1 MVHNDGKRLKNSTL
15 FYYSLTELPVMM
27 GLFAVMVFIPRFYTS
42 DVGVPLALVGTYILV
57 ARIVDLV
64 TDPLMGFISDRV
76 PTPWGK
82 RKPWIVLSGPVMMV
96 SIYMLFMP
104 PEGAGGGHML
114 FWMLVLGLGQTL
126 VIIPYWSWGAELS
139 TDYNERSR
147 VTGWRAQA
155 GIVGNFATQII
166 PITAAALFA
175 YTTDAESILRLV
187 GITLIILMPICI
199 IFTVTRVP
207 EPVRPPQ
214 ERVRVLEGLK
224 LMVTNKPFLRLVIAF
239 MIGYIG
245 LNITTPLYLFYV
257 SDVLGAEDKTP
268 YILSLNM
275 LTGFASVPFWV
286 WLSTKISKHRAY
298 VAAFALIAFTHPFY
312 LLLGEGDIW
321 WMIPVTLA
329 TGFASGG
336 FSQML
341 PNAMKADVIDYD
353 TLRTGENRAAL
364 FFSAWSFAQKS
375 TASIG
380 AAIAMFGLAFLGFN
394 AEPGAVNGEEELFG
408 LRFLFS
414 TFPSIFFLGGALI
427 VWNFPITPE
436 RQREIRA
443 EIDARTGA

>member
-1 MVHNDGKRLKNSTL
+1 MKDARLKNSTL
-15 FYYSLTELPVMM
+15 FYYSLTEMPVMM
-27 GLFAVMVFIPRFYTS
+27 GFFPAAVFIPRFYTS

-57 ARIVDLV
+57 ARIVDIF
-64 TDPLMGFISDRV
+64 TDPLMGYVSDRV
-76 PTPWGK
+76 KTPWGN
-82 RKPWIVLSGPVMMV
+82 RKPWVLMSGPIMMLA
-96 SIYMLFMP
+96 IYMLFMP

-114 FWMLVLGLGQTL
+114 LWMLILGLGQTM
-126 VIIPYWSWGAELS
+126 VIITYWSWGAELS

-155 GIVGNFATQII
+155 GIIGNFATQFI
-166 PITAAALFA
+166 PIAAAALFA
-175 YTTDAESILRLV
+175 YSTDAQSVLKLV
-187 GITLIILMPICI
+187 GVTIIVLMPICLLA
-199 IFTVTRVP
+199 TVTQVP

-214 ERVRVLEGLK
+214 ERVPIFEGLK
-224 LMVTNKPFLRLVIAF
+224 LMFTNKPFLRLVVAF
-239 MIGYIG
+239 MIGSIG
-245 LNITTPLYLFYV
+245 LNITTPLYLFFV

-268 YILSLNM
+268 YILSIYM
-275 LTGFASVPFWV
+275 VTSFASVPFWV

-298 VAAFALIAFTHPFY
+298 VASFALIAFTHPFY
-312 LLLGEGDIW
+312 LLLGEGDVW
-321 WMIPVTLA
+321 WMLPVTIA

-380 AAIAMFGLAFLGFN
+380 AAIAMFGLALLGFN
-394 AEPGAVNGEEELFG
+394 AESGAVNGAEELFG

-414 TFPSIFFLGGALI
+414 AFPSIFFLGGALI
-427 VWNFPITPE
+427 VWNFPITAE
-436 RQREIRA
+436 RQKGIRA
-443 EIDARTGA
+443 EIEARTQA

>member
-27 GLFAVMVFIPRFYTS
+27 GFFPAMVFIPRFYAS

-57 ARIVDLV
+57 ARIVDLF

-76 PTPWGK
+76 QTPWGK
-82 RKPWIVLSGPVMMV
+82 RKPWVLLSAPVMML

-114 FWMLVLGLGQTL
+114 FWMLVLGVGQTM

-147 VTGWRAQA
+147 ITGWRAQA

-175 YTTDAESILRLV
+175 YSTDAESVLRLV
-187 GITLIILMPICI
+187 GITIIVLMPICI
-199 IFTVTRVP
+199 LATVTRVP
-207 EPVRPPQ
+207 EPLRPPQ
-214 ERVRVLEGLK
+214 ERVRMLEGLK

-245 LNITTPLYLFYV
+245 LNITTPLYLFFV

-268 YILSLNM
+268 YILSIYM
-275 LTGFASVPFWV
+275 VTSFASVPFWV

-298 VAAFALIAFTHPFY
+298 VAAFAMIAIAHPFY

-321 WMIPVTLA
+321 WMIPVTIA

-394 AEPGAVNGEEELFG
+394 AEPGAVNSEDELFG

-414 TFPSIFFLGGALI
+414 AFPSIFFLGGALI

-443 EIDARTGA
+443 EIEAKARA